1 MDKWIHNVV
10 ANNVGKGKIAENEAE
25 IYEYGYVLLIEKI
38 IIFVVSVV
46 IALLL
51 DAIWEVLA
59 LCIAFIPLRVYSG
72 GYHAKSRCTCI
83 VMSGMFVVLGSTGIK
98 LLYQQINVLTYLV
111 IEIACICVISRFA
124 PAATDQK
131 PVTASEARS
140 YKKKAIV
147 IAGAELLFGLLCFH
161 FGVSTMITS
170 IVLSN
175 ICNVL
180 SVLGQVYCNNFQGK
194 ISMRNFYNSQV
205 VHIGYTKM
213 EEERNEIF
221 KRNL

>member
-25 IYEYGYVLLIEKI
+25 IYEYGYILLVEKI

-51 DAIWEVLA
+51 DAVWEVLA
-59 LCIAFIPLRVYSG
+59 LCITFIPLRVYSG
-72 GYHAKSRCTCI
+72 GYHAKSRCACV

-98 LLYQQINVLTYLV
+98 LLYQKINVLTYLL
-111 IEIACICVISRFA
+111 IEIGCICVISRYA
-124 PAATDQK
+124 PAATEQK
-131 PVTASEARS
+131 PITTSEGCS
-140 YKKKAIV
+140 YKKKVIV
-147 IAGAELLFGLLCFH
+147 IAGVELLLGLLCFY
-161 FGVSTMITS
+161 FGVFTMITS

-180 SVLGQVYCNNFQGK
+180 SVLGQVYCNKSKRK
-194 ISMRNFYNSQV
+194 ISTRNFYDS
-205 VHIGYTKM
+205 
-213 EEERNEIF
+213 
-221 KRNL
+221 